1 MTVLND
7 KVLVEVATSEEVTE
21 TGIILTSAK
30 AKRKYE
36 GTVVGV
42 GNHEDIKKIGVDV
55 GELAKLISAVQ
66 DTADSL
72 TPEDREAVAESV
84 EVIDAEISGGKPKKS
99 LLKTALMTLNTI
111 KGTAEF
117 GAAVAALVQFIS
129 QYI

>member
-30 AKRKYE
+30 AERKYE

-55 GELAKLISAVQ
+55 GDYVYYVKGMN
-66 DTADSL
+66 T
-72 TPEDREAVAESV
+72 
-84 EVIDAEISGGKPKKS
+84 EVIKDGKTYDIISIYDVVGKLEK
-99 LLKTALMTLNTI
+99 
-111 KGTAEF
+111 
-117 GAAVAALVQFIS
+117 
-129 QYI
+129 

>member
-30 AKRKYE
+30 AERKYE

-55 GELAKLISAVQ
+55 GDYVYYVKGMNTEIIKDGKTYDIISIYDVVGKL
-66 DTADSL
+66 
-72 TPEDREAVAESV
+72 E
-84 EVIDAEISGGKPKKS
+84 K
-99 LLKTALMTLNTI
+99 
-111 KGTAEF
+111 
-117 GAAVAALVQFIS
+117 
-129 QYI
+129 